1 MTDLNTFIITS
12 ELQLLRRM
20 LEDAEHEVDKLNR
33 QLREAHE
40 KLSAECARHFD
51 EMTAEQRAHSEKA
64 RELEYVR
71 TVADYRGLKLQT
83 RIEGYERRS
92 VPRGVERRKP

>member
-1 MTDLNTFIITS
+1 MNAFVLSDEIA
-12 ELQLLRRM
+12 QLRRTL
-20 LEDAEHEVDKLNR
+20 LEQEREINRLARHLN
-33 QLREAHE
+33 EANA
-40 KLSAECARHFD
+40 KLSEERRRHYEELEAEK
-51 EMTAEQRAHSEKA
+51 RAHAEKA

-92 VPRGVERRKP
+92 VPRGVERRK